1 MQTKSTK
8 KATSASASASGRHA
22 IDFPGDSPSFPFSEG
37 IVVGK
42 QLYISGQEGR
52 DKKGNLVKGGIGPE
66 TRAALKLLQEVVK
79 LAKFKMSDLTLVT
92 VFLSDI
98 NEFDAMNT
106 IYAKHMPTP
115 KPARATVQVAA
126 LYGGARVEISAIAV
140 KT

>member
-1 MQTKSTK
+1 MPTRGAK
-8 KATSASASASGRHA
+8 KAVVSADKSSRRA
-22 IDFPGDSPSFPFSEG
+22 IDFPGDQPSFPFSEG

-52 DKKGNLVKGGIGPE
+52 DAKGNIVKGGIVPE
-66 TRAALKLLQEVVK
+66 TRQALKLVEKVVK

-98 NEFDAMNT
+98 NDFNAMNT
-106 IYAKHMPTP
+106 VYAEFMPTP

-126 LYGGARVEISAIAV
+126 LYGGAKVEISAIAV
-140 KT
+140 KD

>member
-1 MQTKSTK
+1 MKKKSAKQAAPT
-8 KATSASASASGRHA
+8 AAPGSGRRA
-22 IDFPGDSPSFPFSEG
+22 IDFPGDSPAFPFSEG

-52 DKKGNLVKGGIGPE
+52 DKKGNLVKGGIVPE
-66 TRAALKLLQEVVK
+66 TRAALKLVAEVVK

-98 NEFDAMNT
+98 NDFNAMNT
-106 IYAKHMPTP
+106 VYAEYMPTP
-115 KPARATVQVAA
+115 KPARATVQVGA

-140 KT
+140 KD